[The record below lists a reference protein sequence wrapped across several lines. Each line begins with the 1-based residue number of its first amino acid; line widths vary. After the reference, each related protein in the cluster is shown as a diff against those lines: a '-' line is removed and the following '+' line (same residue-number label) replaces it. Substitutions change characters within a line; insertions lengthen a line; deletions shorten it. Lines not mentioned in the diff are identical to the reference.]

1 MDQSSARYLV
11 SSIVERR
18 EEPPDSL
25 GKEAVEVSWAVGNEH
40 FQSCL
45 KSSQLEGKR
54 GRMSDGREAIYVV
67 EDGERNH
74 TDVNVYIGAM

>member
-1 MDQSSARYLV
+1 M
-11 SSIVERR
+11 
-18 EEPPDSL
+18 
-25 GKEAVEVSWAVGNEH
+25 EVSWAVGNEH

-67 EDGERNH
+67 EDGERKH

>member
-1 MDQSSARYLV
+1 MDQSSARYPV
-11 SSIVERR
+11 SSIIERR

-54 GRMSDGREAIYVV
+54 GSMSEGRVAIYVV
-67 EDGERNH
+67 EDGERKR
-74 TDVNVYIGAM
+74 TDENVYSGAV